1 MKMKKRTEMT
11 RERKEAKILSRKFS
25 KRVKRK
31 RKRLTLLTKL
41 RLLMATKLPLI
52 LLRIKFLSPPSIPTR
67 EQSSENYLMSRA
79 LGNIRGELLKE
90 VYKAYLLKI

>member
-1 MKMKKRTEMT
+1 MKKRTEMT

-25 KRVKRK
+25 KRVKRKRK

-67 EQSSENYLMSRA
+67 EQSSENYQMTRA